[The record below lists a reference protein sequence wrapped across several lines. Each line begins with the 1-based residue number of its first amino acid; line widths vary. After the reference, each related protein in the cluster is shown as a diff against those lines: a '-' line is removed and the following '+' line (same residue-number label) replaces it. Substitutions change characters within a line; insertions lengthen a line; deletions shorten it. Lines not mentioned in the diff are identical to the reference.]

1 MFLNDQD
8 FESSADLTALQ
19 EKLDQIQGFTA
30 SLFLDISQQERES
43 YLTFKDRFEALKT
56 VLFLN
61 SDQILERTNH
71 AMNHSERQVIKEAQ
85 INLMFSWEQFGLTE
99 DMYLKI
105 YQCQLNQHS
114 DNHQR
119 KKRATILS
127 EILRIQTDLLL
138 LFKIRQGKKVCL
150 ELLRGP

>member
-56 VLFLN
+56 SLFLN

-105 YQCQLNQHS
+105 YQCQRNQHS

-119 KKRATILS
+119 KERATILS

-138 LFKIRQGKKVCL
+138 LFKIRQG
-150 ELLRGP
+150 

>member
-56 VLFLN
+56 ALFLN

-85 INLMFSWEQFGLTE
+85 INLMFTWEQFGLTE

-105 YQCQLNQHS
+105 YQCQRNQHS

-119 KKRATILS
+119 KERATILS

-138 LFKIRQGKKVCL
+138 LFKIRQG
-150 ELLRGP
+150 

>member
-8 FESSADLTALQ
+8 FESSADLTVLQ

-30 SLFLDISQQERES
+30 SLFLDISQQERDS

-56 VLFLN
+56 TLFLN

-71 AMNHSERQVIKEAQ
+71 AMNHSERQAIKEAQ
-85 INLMFSWEQFGLTE
+85 INLMVAWEQFGLTE

-105 YQCQLNQHS
+105 YQCQRNQRS
-114 DNHQR
+114 DNRQR

-138 LFKIRQGKKVCL
+138 LFKIRQG
-150 ELLRGP
+150 

>member
-1 MFLNDQD
+1 MFLDDQD
-8 FESSADLTALQ
+8 FESSADLTSLQ
-19 EKLDQIQGFTA
+19 AKLDQIQGFTA

-56 VLFLN
+56 ALFLN

-105 YQCQLNQHS
+105 YQCQRNQHS

-138 LFKIRQGKKVCL
+138 LFKIRQG
-150 ELLRGP
+150 

>member
-1 MFLNDQD
+1 MLLNDQD
-8 FESSADLTALQ
+8 FESSADLTVLQ
-19 EKLDQIQGFTA
+19 EKLNQIQGFTA

-56 VLFLN
+56 ALFLN

-71 AMNHSERQVIKEAQ
+71 AMNHSERQAIKEVQ
-85 INLMFSWEQFGLTE
+85 INLMFAWEQFGLTE

-105 YQCQLNQHS
+105 YQCQRNQRS

-119 KKRATILS
+119 KERAILLS

-138 LFKIRQGKKVCL
+138 LFKIRQG
-150 ELLRGP
+150 

>member
-8 FESSADLTALQ
+8 FESSADLTVLQ

-85 INLMFSWEQFGLTE
+85 INLMFAWEQFGLTE

-119 KKRATILS
+119 KERATILS

-138 LFKIRQGKKVCL
+138 LFKIRQG
-150 ELLRGP
+150 

>member
-8 FESSADLTALQ
+8 FESSADLTSFQA
-19 EKLDQIQGFTA
+19 KLDQIQGFTA
-30 SLFLDISQQERES
+30 SLFLDISQQEREN
-43 YLTFKDRFEALKT
+43 YLPFKERFEALKT
-56 VLFLN
+56 ALFLN

-105 YQCQLNQHS
+105 YQCQRNQHS

-119 KKRATILS
+119 KERATILS

-138 LFKIRQGKKVCL
+138 LFKIRQG
-150 ELLRGP
+150 

>member
-1 MFLNDQD
+1 MFLDDQD
-8 FESSADLTALQ
+8 FESSADLNSLQ
-19 EKLDQIQGFTA
+19 AKLDQIQGFTA

-56 VLFLN
+56 ALFLN

-85 INLMFSWEQFGLTE
+85 INLMFAWEQFGLTE

-105 YQCQLNQHS
+105 YQCRRNQCS

-119 KKRATILS
+119 KERATILS

-138 LFKIRQGKKVCL
+138 LFKIRQG
-150 ELLRGP
+150 

>member
-19 EKLDQIQGFTA
+19 AKLDQIQGFTA

-85 INLMFSWEQFGLTE
+85 INLMFAWEQFGLTE

-119 KKRATILS
+119 KERATILS

-138 LFKIRQGKKVCL
+138 LFKIRQG
-150 ELLRGP
+150 

>member
-56 VLFLN
+56 SLFLN

-85 INLMFSWEQFGLTE
+85 INLMFAWEQFGLTE

-105 YQCQLNQHS
+105 YECRRNQHS
-114 DNHQR
+114 DNRQS
-119 KKRATILS
+119 KERATILS
-127 EILRIQTDLLL
+127 EILNIQTNLLL
-138 LFKIRQGKKVCL
+138 LFKIRQG
-150 ELLRGP
+150 

>member
-56 VLFLN
+56 ALFLN

-71 AMNHSERQVIKEAQ
+71 AMNHSKRQVIKEAQ
-85 INLMFSWEQFGLTE
+85 INLMFAWEQFGLTE

-105 YQCQLNQHS
+105 YQCQRNQHS

-119 KKRATILS
+119 KERATILS

-138 LFKIRQGKKVCL
+138 LFKIRQG
-150 ELLRGP
+150 

>member
-56 VLFLN
+56 ALFLN
-61 SDQILERTNH
+61 SDQILEKTNH

-105 YQCQLNQHS
+105 YQCQRNQHS

-119 KKRATILS
+119 KERATILS

-138 LFKIRQGKKVCL
+138 LFKIRQG
-150 ELLRGP
+150 

>member
-105 YQCQLNQHS
+105 YQCQRNQHS

-119 KKRATILS
+119 KERATILS

-138 LFKIRQGKKVCL
+138 LFKIRQG
-150 ELLRGP
+150 

>member
-1 MFLNDQD
+1 MFLDDQD
-8 FESSADLTALQ
+8 FESSADLTSLQ
-19 EKLDQIQGFTA
+19 AKLDQIQGFTA

-56 VLFLN
+56 ALFLN

-85 INLMFSWEQFGLTE
+85 INLMFAWEQFGLTE

-105 YQCQLNQHS
+105 YQCQRNQRS

-119 KKRATILS
+119 KERAILLS

-138 LFKIRQGKKVCL
+138 LFKIRQG
-150 ELLRGP
+150 

>member
-8 FESSADLTALQ
+8 FESSADLTVLQ

-56 VLFLN
+56 TLFLN

-71 AMNHSERQVIKEAQ
+71 AMNHSERQAIKEAQ
-85 INLMFSWEQFGLTE
+85 INLMFAWEQFGLTE

-105 YQCQLNQHS
+105 YQCQRNQHS

-119 KKRATILS
+119 KERATILS

-138 LFKIRQGKKVCL
+138 LFKIRQG
-150 ELLRGP
+150 

>member
-8 FESSADLTALQ
+8 FESSADLNSLQ
-19 EKLDQIQGFTA
+19 AKLDQIQGFTA

-56 VLFLN
+56 ALFLN

-105 YQCQLNQHS
+105 YQCQRNQHS

-138 LFKIRQGKKVCL
+138 LFKIRQG
-150 ELLRGP
+150 

>member
-56 VLFLN
+56 ALFLN

-85 INLMFSWEQFGLTE
+85 INLMFAWEQFGLTE

-119 KKRATILS
+119 KERATILS

-138 LFKIRQGKKVCL
+138 FFKIRQG
-150 ELLRGP
+150 

>member
-56 VLFLN
+56 ALFLN

-105 YQCQLNQHS
+105 YQCQRNQHS

-119 KKRATILS
+119 KERAILLS

-138 LFKIRQGKKVCL
+138 LFKIRQG
-150 ELLRGP
+150 

>member
-56 VLFLN
+56 ALFLN

-105 YQCQLNQHS
+105 YQCQRNQHS

-138 LFKIRQGKKVCL
+138 LFKIRQG
-150 ELLRGP
+150 

>member
-8 FESSADLTALQ
+8 FESSADLTSLQ
-19 EKLDQIQGFTA
+19 AKLDQIQGFTA
-30 SLFLDISQQERES
+30 SLFLDISQQEREN
-43 YLTFKDRFEALKT
+43 YLPFKERFEALKT
-56 VLFLN
+56 ALFLN

-119 KKRATILS
+119 KERATILS

-138 LFKIRQGKKVCL
+138 LFKIRQG
-150 ELLRGP
+150 

>member
-1 MFLNDQD
+1 MFLDDQD
-8 FESSADLTALQ
+8 FESSADLTSLQ
-19 EKLDQIQGFTA
+19 AKLDQIQGFTA

-56 VLFLN
+56 ALFLN

-85 INLMFSWEQFGLTE
+85 INLMFAWEQFGLTE

-119 KKRATILS
+119 KERATILS

-138 LFKIRQGKKVCL
+138 LFKIRQG
-150 ELLRGP
+150 

>member
-8 FESSADLTALQ
+8 FESSADLTVLQ

-56 VLFLN
+56 TLFLN

-71 AMNHSERQVIKEAQ
+71 AMNHSERQAIKEAQ
-85 INLMFSWEQFGLTE
+85 INLMFAWEQFGLTE

-105 YQCQLNQHS
+105 YQCQRNQRS

-119 KKRATILS
+119 KERAILLS
-127 EILRIQTDLLL
+127 EILHIQTDLLL
-138 LFKIRQGKKVCL
+138 LFKIRQG
-150 ELLRGP
+150 

>member
-43 YLTFKDRFEALKT
+43 YLTLKERFEALKT
-56 VLFLN
+56 ALFLN
-61 SDQILERTNH
+61 SDQILVRTNH
-71 AMNHSERQVIKEAQ
+71 AVNHSERQAIKEAQ
-85 INLMFSWEQFGLTE
+85 INLMFAWEQFGLTE

-105 YQCQLNQHS
+105 YQCQRNQRS

-119 KKRATILS
+119 KERATILS

-138 LFKIRQGKKVCL
+138 LFKIRQS
-150 ELLRGP
+150 

>member
-8 FESSADLTALQ
+8 FESSADLTVLQ

-43 YLTFKDRFEALKT
+43 YLTFKDRFEAL
-56 VLFLN
+56 LFLN

-71 AMNHSERQVIKEAQ
+71 AMNHSERQAIKEAQ
-85 INLMFSWEQFGLTE
+85 INLMFAWEQFGLTE

-105 YQCQLNQHS
+105 YQCQRNQRS

-119 KKRATILS
+119 KERAILLS

-138 LFKIRQGKKVCL
+138 LFKIRQG
-150 ELLRGP
+150 

>member
-56 VLFLN
+56 PSF
-61 SDQILERTNH
+61 
-71 AMNHSERQVIKEAQ
+71 
-85 INLMFSWEQFGLTE
+85 
-99 DMYLKI
+99 
-105 YQCQLNQHS
+105 
-114 DNHQR
+114 
-119 KKRATILS
+119 
-127 EILRIQTDLLL
+127 
-138 LFKIRQGKKVCL
+138 
-150 ELLRGP
+150 

>member
-8 FESSADLTALQ
+8 FESSADLTTLQ

-56 VLFLN
+56 ALFLN

-85 INLMFSWEQFGLTE
+85 INLMFAWEQFGLTE

-105 YQCQLNQHS
+105 YQCQRNQHS

-119 KKRATILS
+119 KERATILS

-138 LFKIRQGKKVCL
+138 LFKIRQG
-150 ELLRGP
+150 

>member
-19 EKLDQIQGFTA
+19 EKLDQNQGFTA

-56 VLFLN
+56 ALFLN

-105 YQCQLNQHS
+105 YQCQRNQHS

-138 LFKIRQGKKVCL
+138 LFKIRQG
-150 ELLRGP
+150 

>member
-1 MFLNDQD
+1 MFLDDQD

-19 EKLDQIQGFTA
+19 AKLDQIQGFTA

-56 VLFLN
+56 ALFLN

-85 INLMFSWEQFGLTE
+85 INLMFAWEQFGLTE

-119 KKRATILS
+119 KERATILS

-138 LFKIRQGKKVCL
+138 FFKIRQG
-150 ELLRGP
+150 

>member
-56 VLFLN
+56 ALFLN
-61 SDQILERTNH
+61 SDQILERTNLT
-71 AMNHSERQVIKEAQ
+71 MNHSERQAIKEVQ
-85 INLMFSWEQFGLTE
+85 INLMFAWEQSGFTE

-105 YQCQLNQHS
+105 YQCQRNQHS

-119 KKRATILS
+119 KERATILS

-138 LFKIRQGKKVCL
+138 LFKIRQG
-150 ELLRGP
+150 

>member
-105 YQCQLNQHS
+105 YQCQRNQHS

-138 LFKIRQGKKVCL
+138 LFKIRQG
-150 ELLRGP
+150 

>member
-56 VLFLN
+56 SLFLN
-61 SDQILERTNH
+61 SDQILEKTNH

-85 INLMFSWEQFGLTE
+85 INLMFAWEQFGLTE

-119 KKRATILS
+119 KERATILS

-138 LFKIRQGKKVCL
+138 LFKIRQG
-150 ELLRGP
+150 

>member
-8 FESSADLTALQ
+8 FESSSDLTVLQ

-56 VLFLN
+56 ALFLN

-105 YQCQLNQHS
+105 YQCQRNQRS

-119 KKRATILS
+119 KERAILLS

-138 LFKIRQGKKVCL
+138 LFKIRQG
-150 ELLRGP
+150 

>member
-56 VLFLN
+56 SLFLN

-85 INLMFSWEQFGLTE
+85 INLMFAWEQFGLTE

-119 KKRATILS
+119 KERATILS

-138 LFKIRQGKKVCL
+138 LFKIRQG
-150 ELLRGP
+150 